1 MKRTTLGLWTL
12 FLMVGWTGFAQ
23 AADEKD
29 KPKTEEKDEKKAD
42 AAPLFPDRI
51 LEAVV
56 RQSVFDKRNNDEPLT
71 EDDVRNI
78 AVITAKGKGIKDL
91 TGLEKCVSIA
101 SLDLASNAIEDLSA
115 LKGLKRLQSLN
126 LAGNK
131 IKDLTP
137 LSGLTGL
144 QYLHLAGNQISD
156 LGPVAKLRALT
167 SLYLSDNNIKC
178 LRHVGDLRKLW
189 SLYLDG
195 NAVEDIEPL
204 RGLTNLSSLDLR
216 DNQVSALSPLL
227 GLTDLKYLFLEGNKI
242 KTLAS
247 LVAMAR
253 IDAEGDQR
261 FAPYWRIYLAD
272 NPLSDDAKGDQ
283 IAELKKLGARVS
295 LERVAS
301 SPKVVST
308 EPPEVIEE
316 PAEVA
321 EVAEKPEPTKPAEKP
336 EPAEPAAA
344 KAAPTP
350 PATARPG
357 THHEHLARFVGDWKV
372 TFKWRPTPDAD
383 PIEGSGTAY
392 KQMILGGRYLEE
404 EVWLDLGGQ
413 LFHGRGVIGYDNAA
427 KTYHSTWV
435 DTTTT
440 AIVSTTGACSDG
452 GRTMTLEGEVLDPV
466 TGKRVKQKS
475 ILHIVSNDEHT
486 FEMYDVDDDGKTVKR
501 LEATYSR

>member
-1 MKRTTLGLWTL
+1 MKRTTLALWTL

-78 AVITAKGKGIKDL
+78 AVITAKGKGIQDL

-156 LGPVAKLRALT
+156 LAPVAKLRALT
-167 SLYLSDNNIKC
+167 SLYLSDNDIKY

-195 NAVEDIEPL
+195 NAVEDSEPL

-227 GLTDLKYLFLEGNKI
+227 GLTDLKYLFLEGNKV

-283 IAELKKLGARVS
+283 IAELKKLGARIS
-295 LERVAS
+295 LERVPS

-316 PAEVA
+316 PAEVVEA
-321 EVAEKPEPTKPAEKP
+321 AEKPEPTKPAETAK
-336 EPAEPAAA
+336 APAAA
-344 KAAPTP
+344 KAAPTL
-350 PATARPG
+350 PATALPG
-357 THHEHLARFVGDWKV
+357 THHGHLARFVGDWKV
-372 TFKWRPTPDAD
+372 TFKWRLTPDAD
-383 PIEGSGTAY
+383 PIEGTGTVY
-392 KQMILGGRYLEE
+392 KKMILGGRYLEE
-404 EVWLDLGGQ
+404 EVWLDVGGQ
-413 LFHGRGVIGYDNAA
+413 LFHGRGVMGYDNVA

-435 DTTTT
+435 DNTTT
-440 AIVSTTGACSDG
+440 ASQTTTGTCSDG
-452 GRTMTLEGEVLDPV
+452 GRTLTLEGEALDPA
-466 TGKRVKQKS
+466 TGKTVKTRS
-475 ILHIVSNDEHT
+475 ILRIVSNNEHK
-486 FEMYDVDDDGKTVKR
+486 FEVLDVGDDGKTVKR
-501 LEATYSR
+501 IEATLSR

>member
-167 SLYLSDNNIKC
+167 SLYLSDNNIK
-178 LRHVGDLRKLW
+178 
-189 SLYLDG
+189 Y
-195 NAVEDIEPL
+195 
-204 RGLTNLSSLDLR
+204 
-216 DNQVSALSPLL
+216 LSPLL